1 MEPTFVTIW
10 EATSS
15 DGYTER
21 NTGRYY
27 EDKSHA
33 GMVAQKSWGSP
44 RERTAIEVGGSLY
57 LVESK
62 KPVVFADD
70 LADLKAEALK
80 KLTPEEKAV
89 LGLSN

>member
-21 NTGRYY
+21 DTGRYY
-27 EDKSHA
+27 ADKNHA
-33 GMVAQKSWGSP
+33 GMVAQKSWGSA
-44 RERTAIEVGGSLY
+44 RERTAIDVGGSLY

-62 KPVVFADD
+62 VPVVFADD
-70 LADLKAEALK
+70 LKDLKETALK
-80 KLTPEEKAV
+80 KLSPEEKAV